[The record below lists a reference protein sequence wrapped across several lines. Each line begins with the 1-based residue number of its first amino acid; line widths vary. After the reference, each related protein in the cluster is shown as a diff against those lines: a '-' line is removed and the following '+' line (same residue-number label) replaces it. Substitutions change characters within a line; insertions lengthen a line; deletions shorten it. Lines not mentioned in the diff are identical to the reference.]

1 MFFIIKSQQSYS
13 APSILTHMHI
23 SMYTCLCVHT
33 LELEMTEANQHGC
46 SITQAQISIGSEHLS
61 PPPVVHSVYLF
72 SLPLF
77 QVVLP
82 LIDQYFKN
90 HRLYFLSAASRPLC
104 TGGHA
109 SNKEKEMVTR
119 YRAMAA
125 KLSSSFLRVCV

>member
-1 MFFIIKSQQSYS
+1 M
-13 APSILTHMHI
+13 
-23 SMYTCLCVHT
+23 
-33 LELEMTEANQHGC
+33 
-46 SITQAQISIGSEHLS
+46 TQAQIFVGSELLS
-61 PPPVVHSVYLF
+61 PPPVVHSVDLF

-119 YRAMAA
+119 YRAVAT
-125 KLSSSFLRVCV
+125 KLSVLFLRVCI